1 MNTTRTHI
9 IAIGLLR
16 RLLDGERGDLPLYLG
31 YLLDR
36 ASSMRDSD
44 HFYRS
49 VLPAELADVHLSPET
64 RLEVISALCLELLRN
79 PDEALISVLSFSEE
93 DLSIRAVA
101 SVLANPPRCL
111 TMNELAVGLGFLKA
125 HLPTSLGENSEFIS
139 RAEVDGLIRLATTLR
154 DITVEEGE
162 TDRERSVRN
171 QVKIS
176 AEYLIDGLSQA
187 GGWSRS
193 E

>member
-1 MNTTRTHI
+1 MKTTRTHQ
-9 IAIGLLR
+9 IAIDLLR
-16 RLLDGERGDLPLYLG
+16 RLLDGERGDLPMYLG

-49 VLPAELADVHLSPET
+49 VLPPELAKVRISPET
-64 RLEVISALCLELLRN
+64 RLEVIAALCSELFRN

-93 DLSIRAVA
+93 DISIRAVA
-101 SVLANPPRCL
+101 SVLTNPPRSL
-111 TMNELAVGLGFLKA
+111 TMRELGVGLGFLKA
-125 HLPTSLGENSEFIS
+125 HLPACLGKNADFIS
-139 RAEVDGLIRLATTLR
+139 TSEVKGLIRLATKLLDTT
-154 DITVEEGE
+154 IHAGE

-176 AEYLIDGLSQA
+176 AEYLIDGLAQA
-187 GGWSRS
+187 GFSHS
-193 E
+193 